1 MRDGMIECLYRT
13 VGFHEFGPFYFSGR
27 RVDLAYHT
35 APGFVGI
42 Y

>member
-1 MRDGMIECLYRT
+1 MRGGMIERLYRT
-13 VGFHEFGPFYFSGR
+13 IGFYEFGRSYFSKR
-27 RVDLAYHT
+27 EDSLAYHT

>member
-1 MRDGMIECLYRT
+1 MRGGMIERLYRT
-13 VGFHEFGPFYFSGR
+13 VGFHEFGCFYFSGGGD
-27 RVDLAYHT
+27 DLAYHT